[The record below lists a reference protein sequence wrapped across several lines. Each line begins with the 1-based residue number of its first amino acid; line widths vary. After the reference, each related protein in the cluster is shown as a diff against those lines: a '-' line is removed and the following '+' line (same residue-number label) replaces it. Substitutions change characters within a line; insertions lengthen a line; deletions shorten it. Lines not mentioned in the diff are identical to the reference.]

1 MKISIINVWR
11 WLSEQ
16 FLHPKTLF
24 QRKTWGVFSPFAH
37 CRRSDHAPKQTYKTK
52 SKALSVAMEMGQK
65 YGGTY
70 SIYKCVY
77 CDGWHVSRDG
87 GEKASKPRQIVK
99 AEGYVPTSKTLD
111 VEKILATNIPDI
123 HPVYGGVRGRTLSS
137 VKQAYAWPV
146 VKEAGISTIIDLRA
160 DGINSRL
167 KDVCNAYG
175 MKYYYYPV
183 DKKATLVEKMIE
195 NFSEF
200 CHHIDEGNF
209 YIACAQGLHRTDI
222 ALCAYWM
229 FYAAD
234 NGIAP
239 PDIHGYLEEE
249 GHDTSKIMRV
259 LNAFYKRMT
268 EIGGKEPIP
277 MSVFVERKQIINHL
291 SRKQIL
297 NNPEGEIKVV

>member
-1 MKISIINVWR
+1 MEKISIINVWR

-16 FLHPKTLF
+16 FSHPKTLF
-24 QRKTWGVFSPFAH
+24 QRKTWGVFSPYAH
-37 CRRSDHAPKQTYKTK
+37 FRRSDHRPKQAYRTK
-52 SKALSVAMEMGQK
+52 DKAATVAMEMGQK

-70 SIYKCVY
+70 SIYKCIY
-77 CDGWHVSRDG
+77 CDGWHVANNG
-87 GEKASKPRQIVK
+87 GQNATKPRQTVK

-111 VEKILATNIPDI
+111 VGKILATDIPDI
-123 HPVYGGVRGRTLSS
+123 HSVYGGVRGRTLSS
-137 VKQAYAWPV
+137 VKLAHVWPV
-146 VKEAGISTIIDLRA
+146 VKEAGIRTIIDLRA

-195 NFSEF
+195 HFSEF
-200 CHHIDEGNF
+200 CNHIDEGNF

-234 NGIAP
+234 KGIAP
-239 PDIHGYLEEE
+239 PDIRGYLQEE

-259 LNAFYKRMT
+259 LNSFYKRLT
-268 EIGGKEPIP
+268 EINGKEPIP
-277 MSVFVERKQIINHL
+277 MQVFVERKQIIKQL
-291 SRKQIL
+291 SRKQTKHI
-297 NNPEGEIKVV
+297 PDGA